1 MKSGLNQILNF
12 KADSNYSY
20 PPKIFVIAEIAN
32 AHEGNP
38 QIAAD
43 IVSEIS
49 QTSTHAVKFQIY
61 TADELFSLR
70 HPEYQK
76 FREREWSFD
85 IWSDL
90 VSSVRD
96 TNLEVGADVFGYN
109 SLDLALSLEL
119 DFVKIH
125 SSDLS
130 NYRLIKKAALQPR
143 PLLLSAGGTT
153 SLELAQAIET
163 VREVATGTFGLMYGF
178 QGFPT
183 DLEDSHISRIR
194 TLQRTFGLHVG
205 LADHVDADLD
215 MAIHLPLIALGFGCR
230 IFEKH
235 ITLDRSAKGID
246 YFSSLEPKEFEQ
258 MVNQLRNGVIALG
271 VENDVM
277 GEAENHY
284 RSRMKKYVT
293 VGESLKAGTILSEG
307 KLALHR
313 VEKQNLPPIPINSWV
328 GKKLVRPVHRD
339 HVLTF
344 EDIDQKIGL
353 CIVARLQSERLP
365 DKALADIV
373 GKPSLAHLF
382 ERSKIVEH
390 IAKPVL
396 CTTTNPEDDKL
407 AELADSYGIDVIRGD
422 SKNVLSRIISAI
434 EVFEFDIVL
443 RVTGDDILLDPNH
456 VELLVAYLR
465 KYNFD
470 YVSAK
475 DLPGGTEAEAFTA
488 HTLRVIQRYAE
499 YPEYTEYLTY
509 YVDDPSIVR
518 GSLPVEDKY
527 KKKYNL
533 SLDTLENLRLI
544 RKIFQTIYSEE
555 KPYTLDQVLEYL
567 DSNPS
572 LLRSREQSSRDSRKI
587 KVRTKLNFGFP

>member
-1 MKSGLNQILNF
+1 MRKLFEILAEGTHE
-12 KADSNYSY
+12 KDLG
-20 PPKIFVIAEIAN
+20 KVFVIAEIAN
-32 AHEGNP
+32 AHQGDP
-38 QIAAD
+38 LIAEEIISLVTETRAD
-43 IVSEIS
+43 AI
-49 QTSTHAVKFQIY
+49 KFQIY
-61 TADELFSLR
+61 FSNELFSQS
-70 HPEYQK
+70 HSEYNK
-76 FREREWSFD
+76 YKNREWSRKV
-85 IWSDL
+85 WRNL
-90 VSSVRD
+90 VSSSRD
-96 TNLEVGADVFGYN
+96 SGLEVGADIFGN
-109 SLDLALSLEL
+109 TSLDLALSLEL

-365 DKALADIV
+365 DKALADI
-373 GKPSLAHLF
+373 
-382 ERSKIVEH
+382 
-390 IAKPVL
+390 
-396 CTTTNPEDDKL
+396 
-407 AELADSYGIDVIRGD
+407 
-422 SKNVLSRIISAI
+422 
-434 EVFEFDIVL
+434 
-443 RVTGDDILLDPNH
+443 
-456 VELLVAYLR
+456 
-465 KYNFD
+465 
-470 YVSAK
+470 
-475 DLPGGTEAEAFTA
+475 
-488 HTLRVIQRYAE
+488 
-499 YPEYTEYLTY
+499 
-509 YVDDPSIVR
+509 
-518 GSLPVEDKY
+518 
-527 KKKYNL
+527 
-533 SLDTLENLRLI
+533 
-544 RKIFQTIYSEE
+544 
-555 KPYTLDQVLEYL
+555 
-567 DSNPS
+567 
-572 LLRSREQSSRDSRKI
+572 
-587 KVRTKLNFGFP
+587 